1 MQIAITAAKFT
12 PGQADQLRRAMATFK
27 RTGTIHTFQQRMVE
41 GMVDNG
47 YDRDFAERCFKQ
59 IEGFGEYGFPE
70 SHAASF
76 ALLVYVSCW
85 LKTYYPDVFCA
96 ALLNSQPM
104 GFYAPAQ
111 LVRDAREHGVRVLPV
126 DINHSDWDADL
137 EQGGLFDHKAIEPR
151 HREMAN
157 VILTKKAIR
166 LGFNQVKGL
175 REKEIVDKLV
185 AHRGAG
191 YISVRDLWL
200 RSGLPRSVLEKLA
213 DADAFRS
220 IGLDRRNALWA
231 VKALDEKSAAERLPL
246 FEQATQDEFQL
257 EPAVS
262 LPVMLEGEQVINDY
276 RYLSFSLKAHPV
288 SFLRTELAAQ
298 GLVESRALATAPVGR
313 RVTVAGLVLVRQRP
327 GSAKGV
333 IFMTIEDETGVAN
346 AIVWPKVFDQYRPVI
361 MGARLV
367 KIRGRLQRESEV
379 IHVVA
384 EYIEDMTP
392 MLGLLRKEARHFG
405 SNDRADEVLRPT
417 ADAREKKVLKD
428 LRLAAA
434 RRAAGAD
441 QQAVATEVAD
451 VMPKGRNFH

>member
-1 MQIAITAAKFT
+1 M
-12 PGQADQLRRAMATFK
+12 
-27 RTGTIHTFQQRMVE
+27 
-41 GMVDNG
+41 
-47 YDRDFAERCFKQ
+47 
-59 IEGFGEYGFPE
+59 
-70 SHAASF
+70 
-76 ALLVYVSCW
+76 
-85 LKTYYPDVFCA
+85 
-96 ALLNSQPM
+96 
-104 GFYAPAQ
+104 
-111 LVRDAREHGVRVLPV
+111 
-126 DINHSDWDADL
+126 
-137 EQGGLFDHKAIEPR
+137 
-151 HREMAN
+151 
-157 VILTKKAIR
+157 
-166 LGFNQVKGL
+166 
-175 REKEIVDKLV
+175 EIVDKLI
-185 AHRGAG
+185 AHRGRG
-191 YISVRDLWL
+191 YTSVRDLWL

-288 SFLRTELAAQ
+288 SFLRAEFSGQ
-298 GLVESRALATAPVGR
+298 GLVENRALATAPVGR

-346 AIVWPKVFDQYRPVI
+346 AIVWPKVFEKYRPVI

-379 IHVVA
+379 IHVVV

-392 MLGLLRKEARHFG
+392 MLGLLRKEERRFG
-405 SNDRADEVLRPT
+405 ANDRADEVLRPT
-417 ADAREKKVLKD
+417 ADARDKKEIG
-428 LRLAAA
+428 
-434 RRAAGAD
+434 RAH
-441 QQAVATEVAD
+441 V
-451 VMPKGRNFH
+451 